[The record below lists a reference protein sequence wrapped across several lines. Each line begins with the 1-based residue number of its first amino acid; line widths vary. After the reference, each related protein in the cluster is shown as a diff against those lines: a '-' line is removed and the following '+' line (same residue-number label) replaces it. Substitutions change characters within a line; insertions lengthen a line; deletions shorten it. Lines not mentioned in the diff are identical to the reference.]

1 MNSDIKIEIIQTGS
15 LECNTIFLY
24 NKNTKKGIIIDPGE
38 DLDIILEKVKTHN
51 IDYEILLHTHA
62 HLDHIGASKNLKQS
76 LNIPIYLHTADKEL
90 YNNLPLQALMMGKD
104 VTTPD
109 DADHYF
115 NDKDEIQVDGISLI
129 VIHTPGHSQGSSCFM
144 LKLQNQENILFSGDT
159 LFKGSI
165 GRTDLPGGNGT
176 QILDSIK
183 TKLLTLDENIK
194 VIPGHGP
201 ITSIKEEKTYNPFF
215 TSEQYT

>member
-1 MNSDIKIEIIQTGS
+1 MNQDIKIEIIQTGS

-24 NKNTKKGIIIDPGE
+24 NENTGKGIIIDPGE

-62 HLDHIGASKNLKQS
+62 HLDHIGASKNLKKS
-76 LNIPIYLHTADKEL
+76 LNTPIYLHISDKEL
-90 YNNLPLQALMMGKD
+90 YKNLPLQALMMGKD

-159 LFKGSI
+159 LFQGSI
-165 GRTDLPGGNGT
+165 GRTDLPGGDGE

-183 TKLLTLDENIK
+183 TKLLTLEENIK